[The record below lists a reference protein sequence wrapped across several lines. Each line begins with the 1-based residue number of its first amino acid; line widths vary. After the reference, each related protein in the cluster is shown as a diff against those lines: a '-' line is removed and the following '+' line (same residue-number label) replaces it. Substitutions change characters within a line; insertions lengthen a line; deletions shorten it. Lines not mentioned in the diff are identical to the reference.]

1 MRCVQ
6 GGPSTALFIVRNV
19 YMPQGLKRAKVDAD
33 GSFCRIGIIST
44 RWNFEIVNSLLTGCL
59 TRMKEMGVKEENITQ
74 WEVAGSYELPQ
85 AAKMMLEQ
93 VENLDAVICI
103 GVLIKGETMH
113 FEYIADAVSKGIMR
127 VSLDAGIPVVF
138 GVLTCLTE
146 KQAIVR
152 AGLEDGETTE
162 GKGHNHGIDW
172 GATAVEMA
180 NIKRQGNKG

>member
-1 MRCVQ
+1 
-6 GGPSTALFIVRNV
+6 
-19 YMPQGLKRAKVDAD
+19 
-33 GSFCRIGIIST
+33 
-44 RWNFEIVNSLLTGCL
+44 
-59 TRMKEMGVKEENITQ
+59 MKEMGVKDENITK

-85 AAKMMLEQ
+85 AAKMMLTRYK
-93 VENLDAVICI
+93 LDAVICI

-127 VSLDAGIPVVF
+127 VSLDSGIPVIF

-152 AGLEDGETTE
+152 AGLEEGETTE

-172 GATAVEMA
+172 GSTAVEMA
-180 NIKRQGNKG
+180 SLKRQAP